1 VPIVIKMYYYN
12 DGYCS
17 IRMEVGCAMPI
28 PLHLCFKVVF
38 NDPKITS
45 LGSRK
50 QKYLK
55 KVEQVIRGEKYE

>member
-1 VPIVIKMYYYN
+1 MF
-12 DGYCS
+12 YCS